1 MSRYVRSYGRM
12 KALAI
17 DTSNLVMGVAVIDG
31 KTIIGEYITNLNK
44 NHSIRLMPA
53 ISDLMTELGIEPNQ
67 LDRIIVAHGPG
78 SYTGVRI
85 GVTVAK
91 TLAWTLNIPIVGVS
105 SLEVLARNGQLFNG
119 VVSPIFD
126 ARRGQVYTGL
136 YAMSGE
142 KFQAIQDDRI
152 ILLKDWLEELKQ
164 QRDKVLFLGNDVV
177 LHMATIKEILKDQAV
192 IASPSLFNP
201 RPSELAIIGMEKEP
215 QEVHSFVPNYIR
227 LAEAEAKW
235 LAAQNALK
243 KEKET
248 TSLSKQSTQ

>member
-1 MSRYVRSYGRM
+1 M

-17 DTSNLVMGVAVIDG
+17 DTSNLVMGVAIIDG
-31 KTIIGEYITNLNK
+31 ETVIGEYITNLSK

-53 ISDLMTELGIEPNQ
+53 IQALMAEVGVKPAQ
-67 LDRIIVAHGPG
+67 LERIIVAHGPG

-85 GVTVAK
+85 GVTIAK

-119 VVSPIFD
+119 VVAPIFD

-136 YAMSGE
+136 YGVSDKGVFE
-142 KFQAIQDDRI
+142 SIKEDRI
-152 ILLKDWLEELKQ
+152 VLLKDWVTELKEQ
-164 QRDKVLFLGNDVV
+164 EKPILFLGNDVP
-177 LHMATIKEILKDQAV
+177 LHAAVIKEVLAHQAM
-192 IASPSLFNP
+192 IAAPTYFNP
-201 RPSELAIIGMEKEP
+201 RPSELAIIGALREP

-235 LAAQNALK
+235 MAAQ
-243 KEKET
+243 
-248 TSLSKQSTQ
+248 KQ

>member
-1 MSRYVRSYGRM
+1 M

-31 KTIIGEYITNLNK
+31 NTIIGEYSTNLSK

-53 ISDLMTELGIEPNQ
+53 IRDLMQEVEVEPKQ

-85 GVTVAK
+85 GVTIAK

-105 SLEVLARNGQLFNG
+105 SLEVLALNGQLFEG
-119 VVSPIFD
+119 VVSPLFD

-136 YAMSGE
+136 YGT
-142 KFQAIQDDRI
+142 KGGRFQTVIEDQI
-152 ILLKDWLEELKQ
+152 IMLKDWVGQLRQLDK
-164 QRDKVLFLGNDVV
+164 KVLFLGNDVG
-177 LHMATIKEILKDQAV
+177 LHEAVIKEVLQDQAV
-192 IASPSLFNP
+192 FASPTLFNP
-201 RPSELAIIGMEKEP
+201 RPGELAMIGINREP
-215 QEVHSFVPNYIR
+215 EEVHSFVPNYIR

-235 LAAQNALK
+235 LAEHGARGQISN
-243 KEKET
+243 
-248 TSLSKQSTQ
+248 